1 MKVLFIFREPRASG
15 YSIEG
20 IFNGVISELKDLIE
34 IETFYVDP
42 AKSRWQNIRE
52 VSKVKA
58 DIYHVTGDCNYMTYL
73 LPKDKT
79 ILTVHDVGHY
89 EKTLTGIK
97 KAIYGLI
104 WWRIPLAITKNITA
118 ISEFTADKLVKFF
131 QVDRGKVTVIHDP
144 VGSIFEGAPAKS
156 INITPKILQVGSSV
170 NKNLERL
177 IEAVKGL
184 DVQLLLLNQLS
195 NDWKEKLAE
204 NKINYIQYRGLSDEK
219 VLALYKET
227 DIVFFASTYEG
238 FGLPI
243 IEAQTVG
250 RPVITSNISSMPE
263 VAGDG
268 AILVNPYSVEEIRKA
283 IKLLISSEIDRR
295 ELVERGKENIKRFN
309 LKSIAIKYLNLYQ
322 KTCTKKY

>member
-42 AKSRWQNIRE
+42 ARSRWQNIRA

-131 QVDRGKVTVIHDP
+131 QVDRRKVTVIYDP
-144 VGSIFEGAPAKS
+144 VGSIFEYAPANS
-156 INITPKILQVGSSV
+156 ICKTPKILQVGSSI

-184 DVQLLLLNQLS
+184 DVQLLLLNKLS

-204 NKINYIQYRGLSDEK
+204 NKINYIQYQGLSDEK

-268 AILVNPYSVEEIRKA
+268 AILVNPYSVEEIREA
-283 IKLLISSEIDRR
+283 IKSLIDSEIDRR
-295 ELVERGKENIKRFN
+295 ELVKQGKENVKKFN
-309 LKSIAIKYLNLYQ
+309 LKKIAMDYFELY
-322 KTCTKKY
+322 KKIAKK

>member
-131 QVDRGKVTVIHDP
+131 QVDRGKITVIYDP
-144 VGSIFEGAPAKS
+144 VGSIFECAPAKS
-156 INITPKILQVGSSV
+156 INIPPKILQVGSSV

-184 DVQLLLLNQLS
+184 DVQLLLLNKLS
-195 NDWKEKLAE
+195 NHWKEKLVE
-204 NKINYIQYRGLSDEK
+204 NKINYIQYQGLSDEK

-268 AILVNPYSVEEIRKA
+268 AILVNPYSVEDIRAA
-283 IKLLISSEIDRR
+283 IKSLIDSEIDRR
-295 ELVERGKENIKRFN
+295 ELVKRGTENVKKFN
-309 LKSIAIKYLNLYQ
+309 LKKIAMDYFELY
-322 KTCTKKY
+322 KKIAKK

>member
-97 KAIYGLI
+97 KVIYGLI

-131 QVDRGKVTVIHDP
+131 QVDRGKITVIYDP
-144 VGSIFEGAPAKS
+144 VGSIFECAPAKS
-156 INITPKILQVGSSV
+156 INIPPKILQVGSSV

-184 DVQLLLLNQLS
+184 DVQLLLLNKLS
-195 NDWKEKLAE
+195 NHWKEKLAE
-204 NKINYIQYRGLSDEK
+204 NKINYIQYQGLSDEK

-268 AILVNPYSVEEIRKA
+268 AILVNPYSVEEIREA
-283 IKLLISSEIDRR
+283 IKSLIDSEIDRR
-295 ELVERGKENIKRFN
+295 ELVKRGKENVKKFN
-309 LKSIAIKYLNLYQ
+309 LKKIAMDYFELY
-322 KTCTKKY
+322 KKIAKK